1 MEELVS
7 VVMNNIL
14 ASIVLVSAFT
24 GLLVEGIKKTNRI
37 KQEDIPFVSLFIGM
51 LSGFVLSIGFGLD
64 LATMIAAGFI
74 SGGFASGIYDT
85 GKNIFGGNK

>member
-1 MEELVS
+1 MEELVN

-24 GLLVEGIKKTNRI
+24 YLTVEGIKKTNRV
-37 KQEDIPFVSLFIGM
+37 KADDLPFLSLFVGM
-51 LSGFVLSIGFGLD
+51 VAGLILSIGFKLD
-64 LATMIAAGFI
+64 IATMVAAGFI
-74 SGGFASGIYDT
+74 SGGFASGMYDS